1 MDSDDETD
9 QIFIK
14 KRKRMISDDEES
26 EKNSQ
31 VDDMEDI
38 EDLDEGDTVEQERAI
53 YLLLKNFLCSRI
65 RKAKKQLKTF
75 MEESGSDYR
84 RDVDPDPVGS
94 GFIWVRGSRGIK

>member
-38 EDLDEGDTVEQERAI
+38 EDLDEVDTVKEERAI
-53 YLLLKNFLCSRI
+53 YLLLNIFLYSRI

-84 RDVDPDPVGS
+84 NNMRTY
-94 GFIWVRGSRGIK
+94 I